1 MMFEQTI
8 ESVLNQIG
16 MNAQDLHKHRWESLE
31 KLVKRSRIKCADK
44 EALKR
49 FYEDKVSTM
58 ETVEI

>member
-31 KLVKRSRIKCADK
+31 KLVKRSRIKCVDK